1 MLSRRANVLMPLML
15 AWGLVM
21 QAQNVSVPRL
31 TPGEARRPLSAKR
44 DPETPQLIALH
55 LPKGTPMQVML
66 PDEVRVQKVGQ
77 PIHGQIV
84 EPLYAFDQVVVPAGA
99 EVTGKI
105 VNVEHLS
112 GKERTLA
119 ALDAD
124 FTPERDVEVEFDDV
138 LLAGGKHLPIKTSVT
153 PGSGQVLQFVV
164 SPDDKK
170 KGGAKD
176 QASEKAKHAK
186 QQAEQQ
192 WEHMLQQVKAPG
204 KVRRAERFVQTQMPV
219 HPQYIPPG
227 TVYFAELTESL
238 EFGSKPM
245 TAEMAQTIG
254 SKIPAG
260 SLVRA
265 RLVTPLN
272 SATTQRGAEIEA
284 VVSRPVFDGPHLILP
299 QGSQLRG
306 VVLQVQPARM
316 MKKNGQL
323 RIAFH
328 QLVPPEGIEQK
339 VEATLAGVQAGKEGN
354 VKLDSEGGAK
364 ATNSNKRYLNTA
376 ISLALAAASTRT
388 DPDSPGGT
396 SPGARAAGGVNGFKL
411 VGMTLGVLVH
421 SRAFGYTM
429 GAYGAGMSL
438 YSNFLARGQEVVFP
452 KDTAMEVALAGRSET
467 ASSVGKADIVVPRR
481 ENQGASADTRRT
493 VQPSGQMPEDK

>member
-1 MLSRRANVLMPLML
+1 MLSRRSIALMPVVL
-15 AWGLVM
+15 ACGLAVH
-21 QAQNVSVPRL
+21 AQDVPVPQL
-31 TPGEARRPLSAKR
+31 TPGEARHPLAAKR
-44 DPETPQLIALH
+44 DPETPQMIALH
-55 LPKGTPMQVML
+55 LPRGTPMQVML

-77 PIHGQIV
+77 PIHGRIV
-84 EPLYAFDQVVVPAGA
+84 EPVYAFDQVVVPAGS

-105 VNVEHLS
+105 VDLEHLS
-112 GKERTLA
+112 SKKRTLA

-124 FTPERDVEVEFDDV
+124 FTPAREVQVEFDEV
-138 LLAGGKHLPIKTSVT
+138 LLAGGKHLPIKTNVT
-153 PGSGQVLQFVV
+153 AGSGQVLQFVV

-170 KGGAKD
+170 KEGMKD
-176 QASEKAKHAK
+176 LASEKVRQAKK
-186 QQAEQQ
+186 QAAQQ
-192 WEHMLQQVKAPG
+192 WEDAMQQVKAPG

-245 TAEMAQTIG
+245 TAEMAETIG
-254 SKIPAG
+254 SEIPVGA
-260 SLVRA
+260 LVRA

-272 SATTQRGAEIEA
+272 SATTQRGAAVEA
-284 VVSRPVFDGPHLILP
+284 VVSRPVFDGLHLILP
-299 QGSQLRG
+299 QGSRLKG
-306 VVLQVQPARM
+306 IVLQVQPARL

-328 QLVPPEGIEQK
+328 QLVPPEGVEQK

-354 VKLDSEGGAK
+354 VKLDSEGGAE

-388 DPDSPGGT
+388 DPDAPGGT

-438 YSNFLARGQEVVFP
+438 YSNFVARGQEVIFP
-452 KDTAMEVALAGRSET
+452 KDTAMEVALAGRIES
-467 ASSVGKADIVVPRR
+467 ASPVGKTDTVAPR
-481 ENQGASADTRRT
+481 
-493 VQPSGQMPEDK
+493 

>member
-1 MLSRRANVLMPLML
+1 MFSRRATALMPVVL
-15 AWGLVM
+15 ACGLVM
-21 QAQNVSVPRL
+21 RAQDGSIPQL
-31 TPGEARRPLSAKR
+31 TPGEARRPLPAKR
-44 DPETPQLIALH
+44 DPEIPQMIALH

-66 PDEVRVQKVGQ
+66 ADEVRVQKIGQ
-77 PIHGQIV
+77 PIHGRIV
-84 EPLYAFDQVVVPAGA
+84 EPLYAFDQVVVPAGS

-105 VNVEHLS
+105 VDVAHLS

-124 FTPERDVEVEFDDV
+124 FTPEREVQVEFDDV
-138 LLAGGKHLPIKTSVT
+138 LLAGGKHLTIKTSVT

-254 SKIPAG
+254 SKIPA
-260 SLVRA
+260 LVRA

-272 SATTQRGAEIEA
+272 SATTQRGAEVEA
-284 VVSRPVFDGPHLILP
+284 VVSRPVFDGPQLILP
-299 QGSQLRG
+299 QGSRLKG
-306 VVLQVQPARM
+306 VVLQVQPARL

-388 DPDSPGGT
+388 DPDAPGGT

-452 KDTAMEVALAGRSET
+452 KDTAMEVALAGRSES
-467 ASSVGKADIVVPRR
+467 ASSVGKADIVAPR
-481 ENQGASADTRRT
+481 
-493 VQPSGQMPEDK
+493 